1 MSALG
6 THISRF
12 FNDHLPLQRGASV
25 NTVRAYRDTF
35 VLLLEF
41 LASQNG
47 VEVNELPC
55 ASLTEEGILSFLS
68 YLETDRRAQ
77 PSTRNQRLAGIHSFC
92 KYLQRK
98 EPSCIDNCNSIL
110 AIPFKKTQK
119 RSIAYM
125 NVEEM
130 EALLRQ
136 PDTGTPHG
144 RRDLAM
150 LLLLY
155 DTGARVQE
163 LIDMRFSQMRLEG
176 KVATVVVHGKGNKD
190 RLVPLQAETARIIR
204 EYHQGLSVK
213 NDESTLFTNSRGQPL
228 TRAGVQFIIDKYV
241 SMARRAHPHLFRGK
255 IHCHSFR
262 HSKAMHL
269 LEAGV
274 NLIYIRDFLGHVSV
288 TTTEIYART
297 NPVIKSRIIEENS
310 KSFNIDAKYERE
322 KQDDLLA
329 WLKQNF

>member
-1 MSALG
+1 MSTLG
-6 THISRF
+6 PHISRF
-12 FNDHLPLQRGASV
+12 FNDYLPLQQGAST
-25 NTVRAYRDTF
+25 NTVKAYRDTF

-47 VEVNELPC
+47 VEVNELTC
-55 ASLTEEGILSFLS
+55 ASLTEESILSFLS
-68 YLETDRRAQ
+68 HLETDRHAK

-98 EPSCIDNCNSIL
+98 EPSCIDNCNSVL
-110 AIPFKKTQK
+110 AIPFKKSPG
-119 RSIAYM
+119 RGIAYLS
-125 NVEEM
+125 VEEI
-130 EALLRQ
+130 ELLLRQ

-163 LIDMRFSQMRLEG
+163 LIDLRFSQMRLDG
-176 KVATVVVHGKGNKD
+176 KVATVVLHGKGNKD
-190 RLVPLQAETARIIR
+190 RLVPLRDETARIIR
-204 EYHQGLSVK
+204 EYHQGLCMK
-213 NDESTLFTNSRGQPL
+213 NDESSLFTNSRGQPL
-228 TRAGVQFIIDKYV
+228 TRAGIQFIIDKYV
-241 SMARRAHPHLFRGK
+241 SMARMAHPHLFRGK

-310 KSFNIDAKYERE
+310 KSFNIDAKYKRE